1 MGGGGLLL
9 ERARERENMSGSC
22 QTLENVQWQRCARAA
37 PCSPVSLLTHT
48 GSIMSPPCLPP
59 SSHSPLL
66 PSAPL
71 THPPSVSLQLSL
83 APLPVAVPPHCVFG
97 FASVSSLQAGL
108 GTARSH
114 CIPLYF
120 TVFESLS
127 VDQPVGVRGGMCFVF
142 FFSCYWIQFG
152 SVIFVSGN
160 KRLHLDH
167 TG

>member
-1 MGGGGLLL
+1 MYKPSTAWPFDLISEASKWREEACYWRG
-9 ERARERENMSGSC
+9 RERKNMSGSC

-48 GSIMSPPCLPP
+48 GSIMSLPP
-59 SSHSPLL
+59 SLPPLTLL

-114 CIPLYF
+114 CILLRF
-120 TVFESLS
+120 TVFESLRRPAS
-127 VDQPVGVRGGMCFVF
+127 RGFFCFVF
-142 FFSCYWIQFG
+142 
-152 SVIFVSGN
+152 
-160 KRLHLDH
+160 
-167 TG
+167 